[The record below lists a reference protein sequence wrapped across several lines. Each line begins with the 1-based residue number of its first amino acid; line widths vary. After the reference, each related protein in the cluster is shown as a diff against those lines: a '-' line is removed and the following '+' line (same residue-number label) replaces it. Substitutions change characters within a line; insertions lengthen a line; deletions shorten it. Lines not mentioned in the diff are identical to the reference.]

1 MAPKLHRD
9 VRAVT
14 PTPSKA
20 KPDKMSSEKEDR
32 LLAFINQQQ
41 QHQDNQDSIAK
52 GNSRFVRDFRNQISG
67 FPIRNELQI
76 GTPIQDQSFV
86 F

>member
-41 QHQDNQDSIAK
+41 HHQDSIAK
-52 GNSRFVRDFRNQISG
+52 GKSRFVTEFRNQISG

-76 GTPIQDQSFV
+76 GTPIQHQSFV